1 LLGHKVHL
9 SAALARLAPN
19 RNFRLGLQ
27 SRVLMLRVSIIH
39 LQRMLLLIC
48 KMFLFW
54 SRFATNLQNATGY
67 FPRASQFVSYG
78 AADIERS
85 ITTFAHTIRKAAWL
99 YRGIAQ
105 RTHIATSSSRS
116 RHRIGGP
123 QSTSN
128 VSSPPPA
135 ADHFG
140 PRPSG
145 IRSRRCGPF
154 RRVM

>member
-105 RTHIATSSSRS
+105 RTSRPHHHARGTAS
-116 RHRIGGP
+116 VARSLHRTFLRHRRQPITSALGP
-123 QSTSN
+123 A
-128 VSSPPPA
+128 VFDRDVA
-135 ADHFG
+135 ALF
-140 PRPSG
+140 
-145 IRSRRCGPF
+145 
-154 RRVM
+154 VV